1 MRRGSRTKNSAEEDS
16 SMSELEDY
24 LIYEVHYEDESY
36 GERIAEVRT
45 RKFRLGTTGV
55 SVNQFSKQ
63 KVVDS
68 IK

>member
-1 MRRGSRTKNSAEEDS
+1 
-16 SMSELEDY
+16 MSELEDY